1 MRSPVI
7 AFGIFAAAAV
17 SPTLVGAA
25 PASPNLPAGVVPGA
39 PGHTVPPTPAG
50 HLPGMVRRELESNDK
65 HHRKH
70 HRRVEDYRTAGG
82 NAYSGSAG
90 TVSGGDVINDAES
103 NDDAITNT
111 GASE

>member
-25 PASPNLPAGVVPGA
+25 PASPNLPTPGISNGMGTPHTPHVPGMA
-39 PGHTVPPTPAG
+39 
-50 HLPGMVRRELESNDK
+50 RELETNDK